1 MKKLLFIICLFI
13 VSNSVNAKVS
23 CDDAGGI
30 QRTGR
35 SGNIEYCLSSQ
46 TMNWWSANSWCDAV
60 GGTLFDIA
68 ADCSLGAAGYICP
81 QIRGMG
87 FPVGY
92 LWTKNVMVDGNAIV
106 LHSSAD
112 TIYKYSKKEL
122 SNVKALCRL
131 K

>member
-1 MKKLLFIICLFI
+1 
-13 VSNSVNAKVS
+13 
-23 CDDAGGI
+23 
-30 QRTGR
+30 
-35 SGNIEYCLSSQ
+35 
-46 TMNWWSANSWCDAV
+46 MNWWSANSWCDAV

-68 ADCSLGAAGYICP
+68 DCSLASAGYVCP